1 MENFKKNKKEEIG
14 FIQNESQENTKN
26 RLIKLDSQ
34 DSPLKNNN
42 NDNYNTLENIGS
54 IEGVKKSKEAPILKN
69 KSVQKRFS
77 VIPKKDKLF
86 EIEKKKRKSMFKFDF
101 KKPSAKKNKYI
112 RKKEKKKYN

>member
-1 MENFKKNKKEEIG
+1 MSGLTMVPILVSGILCSK
-14 FIQNESQENTKN
+14 
-26 RLIKLDSQ
+26 
-34 DSPLKNNN
+34 
-42 NDNYNTLENIGS
+42 
-54 IEGVKKSKEAPILKN
+54 GVKESKEAPILKN

-112 RKKEKKKYN
+112 RKNAKKKYN